1 MPKLIASFSVDHS
14 NLQPGIYLS
23 RKDCFDGVVISTW
36 DIRMTAPN
44 HEPAMAPAAIH
55 TIEHII
61 ATYLRND
68 DQWQNRIVYWGPM
81 GCLTGMYL
89 IVRGEYEPE
98 EIRQLMLRAYKHLA
112 DYKGDIPGAEP
123 ASCGNYLMH
132 DLPMAQWEAKRYV
145 DRLTNAFISEYPGLV
160 RPKSQ
165 DGSTFYDA

>member
-14 NLQPGIYLS
+14 NLQPGIYRS
-23 RKDCFDGVVISTW
+23 RTDEFDGVLITTW
-36 DIRMTAPN
+36 DIRMTTPN

-68 DQWQNRIVYWGPM
+68 DEWKDRIVYWGPM

-89 IVRGEYEPE
+89 IVRGDYEPE
-98 EIRQLMLRAYKHLA
+98 VMRGLMLRAYRHLA
-112 DYKGDIPGAEP
+112 DYEGVVPGAEA

-132 DLPMAQWEAKRYV
+132 DLPMARWEAERYV
-145 DRLTNAFISEYPGLV
+145 GRLTDAFHSEYPGLV
-160 RPKSQ
+160 RPKAE
-165 DGSTFYDA
+165 DGSTFFDA